1 MTPKIPLRREE
12 EHWSLLRSS
21 CLLGDSPTCLDSSIV
36 ENVLE
41 REQECR
47 GKNRLGDLGCDTFK
61 VLAYDEQ
68 ESMVISNVPP

>member
-47 GKNRLGDLGCDTFK
+47 GEDILGDLGCNAYRI
-61 VLAYDEQ
+61 LAFDEQ
-68 ESMVISNVPP
+68 VLMIVRNVPP